1 MPLQLPVNIKP
12 GGMQPSPDAQSKKRI
27 KWFIHVNP
35 ELSKKLNQEP
45 NGPHIKMISQGG
57 KIVLLISEYLKQ
69 ALEGR
74 QRGRTSRDTEIYK
87 NKLLKRSQEIYSSP
101 NDNLFIASLKKSLEG
116 TKPKETPFGTMYQSG
131 LVITKSKKSGKMW
144 AQNPAAPWHVYDKD
158 ALDPILEI
166 QLRALIRKSIQES
179 LKRKK

>member
-12 GGMQPSPDAQSKKRI
+12 GSMTPNPDAKKRI
-27 KWFIHVNP
+27 KWFIHVSP

-45 NGPHIKMISQGG
+45 NGPHIKMMSQGG
-57 KIVLLISEYLKQ
+57 KIVLLVSEYLKQ
-69 ALEGR
+69 ALEDR

-131 LVITKSKKSGKMW
+131 LIITKSKKNGNMW
-144 AQNPAAPWHVYDKD
+144 AQNPSAPWHLYDKD
-158 ALDPILEI
+158 ALDPILENEI
-166 QLRALIRKSIQES
+166 RLLIRKCIQES
-179 LKRKK
+179 FKKKS